1 MNELLGLLQE
11 DYLGN
16 TRPKAV
22 DIDLTKVTKM
32 EITSRNLDFLG
43 SGYELPG

>member
-1 MNELLGLLQE
+1 MSFL
-11 DYLGN
+11 DYCKKIILEIH
-16 TRPKAV
+16 RPKAV

-43 SGYELPG
+43 GGYELPG